1 MRKGLLITG
10 GALIV
15 LGIAI
20 FFIGIYLSSGITS
33 GVEALVTGGVRN
45 ETLVPPNSSITI
57 AVPENGAAIMII
69 YNDTLGKPLQVVT
82 SGPGQL
88 ETENVEGQYVVV
100 YVPETSPGTLSMVNN
115 YSESVMVYYTYGT
128 INVNTLM
135 PFVLSSIVSIG
146 LVIAGVVLL
155 ILGAVLK
162 SK

>member
-1 MRKGLLITG
+1 MITG